1 MPAVRLCTVCD
12 GIARKASVMR
22 RPMLLWLEAAC
33 LSVSARTASLKYCK
47 SRTFRFAESAVR
59 PPQNDEH
66 IPEHSFQ
73 NGK

>member
-33 LSVSARTASLKYCK
+33 LSVSARTASLKY
-47 SRTFRFAESAVR
+47 
-59 PPQNDEH
+59 
-66 IPEHSFQ
+66 
-73 NGK
+73 